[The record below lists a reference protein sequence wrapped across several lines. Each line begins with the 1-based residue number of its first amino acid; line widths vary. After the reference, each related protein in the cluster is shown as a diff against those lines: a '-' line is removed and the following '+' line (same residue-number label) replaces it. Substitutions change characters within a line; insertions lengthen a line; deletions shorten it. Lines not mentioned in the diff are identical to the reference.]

1 MKSISPFYFLVSLA
15 IGMFLVYITTP
26 PPEVII
32 EYPTPDNAGKV
43 IYKDSNI
50 SDRDGEDGCYT
61 YMAKQVSCPT
71 NEEDI
76 MKTPFQSY
84 NNEKKNS
91 DHPFKN
97 IYNILGGSDSRN

>member
-1 MKSISPFYFLVSLA
+1 MKSVSPFYFLVSLA

-32 EYPTPDNAGKV
+32 EYPTPENAGKV
-43 IYKDSNI
+43 IYKDSSNNP
-50 SDRDGEDGCYT
+50 DGCYT

-71 NEEDI
+71 NEEEI
-76 MKTPFQSY
+76 MKVPYQNY

-91 DHPFKN
+91 EHPFKN
-97 IYNILGGSDSRN
+97 IYNILGGSDSTN

>member
-43 IYKDSNI
+43 IYKDT
-50 SDRDGEDGCYT
+50 DRSADGSESCYT
-61 YMAKQVSCPT
+61 YMAKEVSCPT

-76 MKTPFQSY
+76 MKTPYQSY
-84 NNEKKNS
+84 NNEKKNT

-97 IYNILGGSDSRN
+97 IYNILGSSNTGN

>member
-32 EYPTPDNAGKV
+32 EYPTPDNVGKV
-43 IYKDSNI
+43 IYKDSSN
-50 SDRDGEDGCYT
+50 SVRDGEDGCYT
-61 YMAKQVSCPT
+61 YIAKQVSCPT

>member
-43 IYKDSNI
+43 IYKDSSN
-50 SDRDGEDGCYT
+50 SVRDGEDGCYT

-97 IYNILGGSDSRN
+97 IYNILGGSDSGN

>member
-43 IYKDSNI
+43 IYKDT
-50 SDRDGEDGCYT
+50 DRSTDGSESCYT
-61 YMAKQVSCPT
+61 YMAKEVSCPT

-76 MKTPFQSY
+76 MKTPYQSY
-84 NNEKKNS
+84 NNEKKNT

-97 IYNILGGSDSRN
+97 IYNILGGGDSGN